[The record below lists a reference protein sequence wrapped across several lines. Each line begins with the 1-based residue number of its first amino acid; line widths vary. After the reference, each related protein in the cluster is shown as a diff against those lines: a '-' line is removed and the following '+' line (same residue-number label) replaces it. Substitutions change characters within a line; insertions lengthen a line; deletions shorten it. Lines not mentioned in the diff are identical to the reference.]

1 MSETKKSGL
10 FVNKK
15 PTASASTKP
24 LGSEGLPLSKPK
36 NVKQRWIWIG
46 AGCVGVVL
54 ILSSMFGPEKRER
67 PAPVSKA
74 DEGLISVTPPN
85 ADKAAFESN
94 YAKKVESLNKDI
106 EDVKLALKEKDQE
119 IASLKGELAKPQEGT
134 SRGIVPPPV
143 EGNLGSLGATPSA
156 PPAPPTPPAAI
167 IPPTPQ
173 TGAPNLTPTPVGPS
187 PTLSP
192 SVSSSVRQSGA
203 PLSFKAPGGAAP
215 ANAEVN
221 SATSG
226 GNTVASTTRYVK
238 NANAGM
244 LPAGAFAPVA
254 LLNGVDAGTSS
265 TTQSNPMPILLN
277 ITSNAV
283 LPGSAKYQLK
293 SCFVL
298 GTAYGDL
305 SAERVYARFSR
316 LSCVDKKN
324 KLVLSQDVAGYLVD
338 SDGKLGLRGEVVDRQ
353 GAKLGKALLAGFA
366 QGLAGALGQSQS
378 TVLSNLTSGTTTS
391 SISGGNALRASG
403 LAGAQTAASQL
414 AEFYLREAQNIFPV
428 ISVEVG
434 RTGTLVFTS
443 SVALSWNE
451 TESKFTAEI
460 APTNSSR

>member
-15 PTASASTKP
+15 PSASSKP
-24 LGSEGLPLSKPK
+24 LSGEGLPLSKPK
-36 NVKQRWIWIG
+36 NVKQRWILIG
-46 AGCVGVVL
+46 AGCVGAVL
-54 ILSSMFGPEKRER
+54 ILSSIFGPQKKER
-67 PAPVSKA
+67 TAPVKKEDS
-74 DEGLISVTPPN
+74 GLISVTPAS
-85 ADKAAFESN
+85 ADKAAFEAN
-94 YAKKVESLNKDI
+94 YAQKMEAMNKKLQDFEQ
-106 EDVKLALKEKDQE
+106 ELKEKDSQIKE
-119 IASLKGELAKPQEGT
+119 LKSGTATPPPGITPPPSESNLGALGT
-134 SRGIVPPPV
+134 SP
-143 EGNLGSLGATPSA
+143 AT

-167 IPPTPQ
+167 APPPVPQANQASLSPTPS
-173 TGAPNLTPTPVGPS
+173 TGMPAIASTPALRPS
-187 PTLSP
+187 GN
-192 SVSSSVRQSGA
+192 GA
-203 PLSFKAPGGAAP
+203 PLSFKAPGSSSSNTNSAAP
-215 ANAEVN
+215 ETQTGA
-221 SATSG
+221 SG
-226 GNTVASTTRYVK
+226 GVPSTTRYVK

-265 TTQSNPMPILLN
+265 ATQANPLPILLD

-298 GTAYGDL
+298 GTAYGDM

-316 LSCVDKKN
+316 MSCVDKKN
-324 KLVLSQDVAGYLVD
+324 RLILSQDIAGYLVD

-434 RTGTLVFTS
+434 RRGTLVFTN
-443 SVALSWNE
+443 SVSLAWNE
-451 TESKFTAEI
+451 TESKFTAEV
-460 APTNSSR
+460 APSNSSR